1 MKKKSFPSRWFALA
15 ATLLLALSPS
25 SALARE
31 RVVTI
36 ESRTGVQQSYVLVE
50 PASPPKVALLMLPG
64 GPGLLRIQ
72 QKDGALVRFNEAGFM
87 QRTRRQFADAGF
99 IVAIVDTPSDQR
111 ELWRGF
117 RMTSRHAQ
125 DIDAVITNLRAQHGN
140 IPVYLIGISRGG
152 LSVAYLARHLGN
164 KVTGIIA
171 MSALFK
177 DSRGESLEFFDWKQL
192 RQRVL
197 IVGHRNDGC
206 RNTLFEDSAYVARE
220 YGLPLIAATGGHQDL
235 GKSDRAECGPWAHH
249 NFLGIEQ
256 PVARE
261 IIHWILGQPFRAD
274 FSD

>member
-1 MKKKSFPSRWFALA
+1 MNRLIVHSPWFALA
-15 ATLLLALSPS
+15 ATCLLILAPTVT
-25 SALARE
+25 LAQE
-31 RVVTI
+31 QVVTVT
-36 ESRTGVQQSYVLVE
+36 SRSGVQQPYVLVE
-50 PASPPKVALLMLPG
+50 PAVPPKIALIMLPG
-64 GPGLLRIQ
+64 GPGLLRLQ
-72 QKDGALVRFNEAGFM
+72 QEGGKLIKFNEAGFM

-99 IVAIVDTPSDQR
+99 AVAIVDTPSDQR

-117 RMTSRHAQ
+117 RMTTRHAQ
-125 DIDAVITNLRAQHGN
+125 DIDAVITSLRARYGD
-140 IPVYLIGISRGG
+140 IPIYLIGISRGG

-171 MSALFK
+171 MSALYK

-192 RQRVL
+192 RQRIL

-220 YGLPLIAATGGHQDL
+220 YSFPLIAATGGHQDL

-261 IIHWILGQPFRAD
+261 IIHWMLDQPFRIEV
-274 FSD
+274 SN

>member
-1 MKKKSFPSRWFALA
+1 M
-15 ATLLLALSPS
+15 T
-25 SALARE
+25 
-31 RVVTI
+31 V
-36 ESRTGVQQSYVLVE
+36 ESRSGVQQPYVLVE
-50 PASPPKVALLMLPG
+50 PAVPPKIALIMLPG
-64 GPGLLRIQ
+64 GPGLLRLQ
-72 QKDGALVRFNEAGFM
+72 QEGGKLIKFNEAGFM

-99 IVAIVDTPSDQR
+99 AVAIVDTPSDQR

-117 RMTSRHAQ
+117 RMTTRHAQ
-125 DIDAVITNLRAQHGN
+125 DIDAVIISLRARYGD
-140 IPVYLIGISRGG
+140 IPIYLIGISRGG

-171 MSALFK
+171 MSALYK

-192 RQRVL
+192 RQRIL

-220 YGLPLIAATGGHQDL
+220 YSFPLIAATGGHQDL

-261 IIHWILGQPFRAD
+261 IIHWMLGQPFRIEV
-274 FSD
+274 SN